1 MAYLRSKEIPA
12 LAYVDDSWLG
22 NFNSTY
28 GQSEREQWLAA
39 AETIHVAMLALFLCG
54 YFLSVKKCDLRP
66 TRIQRYLGMLC
77 TIAGNRHYSGQ
88 PAVLYAIPESIARL
102 HPGAFRSVRKALGP
116 FSIDL
121 MASTA
126 SAQRIP
132 RSSRTLPFF
141 SQYDCAE
148 SLGVDVLAQDV
159 SRLPGT
165 GGQAFGYYFP
175 SPNTV
180 RHVVQHLAECH
191 AHAVIVVPDTR
202 ACWYPLVQQA
212 IVRSLQVAPKIMF
225 GFFQWP
231 YQDGTLRE
239 WRYPHGR

>member
-88 PAVLYAIPESIARL
+88 PAL
-102 HPGAFRSVRKALGP
+102 
-116 FSIDL
+116 
-121 MASTA
+121 
-126 SAQRIP
+126 
-132 RSSRTLPFF
+132 
-141 SQYDCAE
+141 
-148 SLGVDVLAQDV
+148 
-159 SRLPGT
+159 
-165 GGQAFGYYFP
+165 
-175 SPNTV
+175 
-180 RHVVQHLAECH
+180 
-191 AHAVIVVPDTR
+191 
-202 ACWYPLVQQA
+202 
-212 IVRSLQVAPKIMF
+212 
-225 GFFQWP
+225 
-231 YQDGTLRE
+231 
-239 WRYPHGR
+239 